1 MLTSRVRA
9 HRMFDGLRDKDK
21 RNVVKSGLRG
31 DGSAW
36 DLLMTARDKQ
46 QLAIAKVI
54 NIANKHTY

>member
-1 MLTSRVRA
+1 
-9 HRMFDGLRDKDK
+9 MFDGLRDKDK